1 MSGAADLLLA
11 AVIVVALYMVAT
23 SRLGAC
29 VRASALQGV
38 ILALLPL
45 ALEWSDGFR
54 PPSGHVVVLALGAL
68 AIKAIVIPRLLL
80 RSTREAGVRREVEPM
95 TSLHAS
101 TLAAAAL
108 VGLAFWLASRMAL
121 PFPVASPLLV
131 PAAIA
136 NVLLGFLLV
145 VARRQAIT
153 QVVGYLVLENGVF
166 VFGLGLARQQP
177 IAVELSVLL
186 DVLVGVFVMGIA
198 INHISQ
204 TFDHVDTGA
213 LASLRE

>member
-1 MSGAADLLLA
+1 MTSVADFLLA
-11 AVIVVALYMVAT
+11 GLIVVGLYMVAT

-29 VRASALQGV
+29 VRASAVQGL
-38 ILALLPL
+38 ILGTLPVVLAWAGGVQALS
-45 ALEWSDGFR
+45 A
-54 PPSGHVVVLALGAL
+54 HVVLLALGAFT
-68 AIKAIVIPRLLL
+68 IKAIAIPRLLL
-80 RSTREAGVRREVEPM
+80 RSIREAAVRREVEPM
-95 TSLHAS
+95 TSLHLS
-101 TLAAAAL
+101 IVGAAAL
-108 VGLAFWLASRMAL
+108 TGLSFWLASKMSLPFAL
-121 PFPVASPLLV
+121 PTRLLV
-131 PAAIA
+131 PAAIT

-166 VFGLGLARQQP
+166 VFGLGLAFEQP
-177 IAVELSVLL
+177 IAVELTVLL

-204 TFDHVDTGA
+204 TFDHMDTTA